1 MERENL
7 KESLQHGTSDFPI
20 ALYSMHFDRQY
31 NLLAPL
37 HYHKEF
43 ELMVVTKGTVRVQ
56 LENETYIFNK
66 GEGVFINS
74 GLIHM
79 ISAEDKT
86 EHGFIAIVFDYTLL
100 CNEQDKIFTS
110 YIQHIINQSLLLPF
124 SLPKEICV
132 KIEEINVMFEEAGF
146 GYEFYIKS
154 SLNHI
159 FYQLIKDAKK
169 ITVPVQ
175 NIKSNI
181 IKGVIDYIRE
191 NYSKTISLQ
200 ELADQANTS
209 KEYLCRIFNEMT
221 DISPIVYLNRY
232 RIQKSTFL
240 LLDSNRSISDIS
252 LSCGFNNSSYYNK
265 LFMRYMGCT
274 PTEFR
279 KRSISF

>member
-7 KESLQHGTSDFPI
+7 KEPLQHGTSDFPV
-20 ALYSMHFDRQY
+20 ALYNMCFGKQY

-43 ELMVVTKGTVRVQ
+43 ELMVVTKGNVRVQ
-56 LENETYIFNK
+56 LENETYILNK

-79 ISAEDKT
+79 ISATDKT
-86 EHGFIAIVFDYTLL
+86 EHSFIAIVFDYTLL
-100 CNEQDKIFTS
+100 CTESDKIFVS
-110 YIQHIINQSLLLPF
+110 YIQHIINRSLLLPF
-124 SLPKEICV
+124 SLSKEICE
-132 KIEEINVMFEEAGF
+132 KIEEISVMFEAADF
-146 GYEFYIKS
+146 GYEFFIKS
-154 SLNHI
+154 SLNQI
-159 FYQLIKDAKK
+159 FYQLMKDAKK
-169 ITVPVQ
+169 AEVPVQ
-175 NIKSNI
+175 NAKSSI
-181 IKGVIDYIRE
+181 IKGVIDYIKE
-191 NYSKTISLQ
+191 NYAKTISLQ
-200 ELADQANTS
+200 ELAEWANTS

-232 RIQKSTFL
+232 RIRQSTFL
-240 LLDSNRSISDIS
+240 LLNSSRSISDIA

-265 LFMRYMGCT
+265 LFMRHMGCT

>member
-7 KESLQHGTSDFPI
+7 KEALQHGTSDFPV
-20 ALYSMHFDRQY
+20 ALYNMYFEQQY
-31 NLLAPL
+31 DLLAPL

-43 ELMVVTKGTVRVQ
+43 ELMVVTEGNVRVQ
-56 LENETYIFNK
+56 IEKETYNLSK

-74 GLIHM
+74 GLIHI
-79 ISAEDKT
+79 ISAADKT
-86 EHGFIAIVFDYTLL
+86 EHRFIAIVFDYTLL
-100 CNEQDKIFTS
+100 CSESDKIFTS
-110 YIQHIINQSLLLPF
+110 YIQHIINQSLFLPF

-132 KIEEINVMFEEAGF
+132 KIEEISIMFEEAPF

-154 SLNHI
+154 ALSYI
-159 FYQLIKDAKK
+159 FYQLMKEAKK
-169 ITVPVQ
+169 TAAPVQ
-175 NIKSNI
+175 NVKSSI
-181 IKGVIDYIRE
+181 IKGVIDYIKE
-191 NYSKTISLQ
+191 NYSNTISLQ

-221 DISPIVYLNRY
+221 DLSPIVYLNRY
-232 RIQKSTFL
+232 RIQQSTFL
-240 LLDSNRSISDIS
+240 LLDSNRSISDIA

-265 LFMRYMGCT
+265 LFMRHMGCT